1 MSINN
6 LDDDDEPRQSLSEQ
20 RHSIHSLDDYT
31 SPIMIEDEDD
41 EPRLQELKSFS
52 KPSQIPKFKSL
63 KTLSKS
69 MIITNHNAVSPS
81 LKWNSSLKT
90 R

>member
-1 MSINN
+1 MSTNEINN
-6 LDDDDEPRQSLSEQ
+6 LDEPRQSVSEQ
-20 RHSIHSLDDYT
+20 RHSIHSLDDHT

-41 EPRLQELKSFS
+41 EPPLQELKSFS
-52 KPSQIPKFKSL
+52 KPSQIPKFKSS

-69 MIITNHNAVSPS
+69 MIITNHNEVSPS